1 MSLDE
6 AKAALDRVING
17 EIPHPLDA
25 AIETAKIVKEILT
38 SFEIQ
43 PNQPDTDPDPGPSPT
58 DEDGNP
64 LEPQPTE
71 EENVPTE
78 GE

>member
-25 AIETAKIVKEILT
+25 AIETAKIVKEILD

-43 PNQPDTDPDPGPSPT
+43 PDQADPGPAPT

>member
-1 MSLDE
+1 MTQDE
-6 AKAALDRVING
+6 IKPALDLIKG
-17 EIPHPLDA
+17 GGMHPIDA
-25 AIETAKIVKEILT
+25 TILLADILEYAFFST
-38 SFEIQ
+38 QVEEA
-43 PNQPDTDPDPGPSPT
+43 DPGPAPT